1 MYAIIETENFSAW
14 LTSLKDPITRL
25 RLLRRLNKA
34 KLGNL
39 GDVKPVG
46 AGVYEMREFFGSGW
60 RMYYI
65 VQGSTVIFML
75 GGGNKST
82 QKRDIETAI
91 AMAAELQH
99 EQNHNQHPNI

>member
-1 MYAIIETENFSAW
+1 MYAILETENFSIW
-14 LTSLKDPITRL
+14 LNSLKDQTTRL

-46 AGVYEMREFFGSGW
+46 AGVFEMREFFGSGW

-65 VQGSTVIFML
+65 LQGSTAIFML

-82 QKRDIETAI
+82 QQRDIETAI
-91 AMAAELQH
+91 AMAAELQY
-99 EQNHNQHPNI
+99 EQNHDKDPSV